1 MTLDDDLISRDQLS
15 CIQARARLLELAL
28 LGAGKSGMSLDDDTY
43 LDALTQ
49 QAQDIARGLDQ
60 LAETMDKERVAT

>member
-1 MTLDDDLISRDQLS
+1 MTLDDNLNSRDQLS
-15 CIQARARLLELAL
+15 CIQARTRLLELAL
-28 LGAGKSGMSLDDDTY
+28 LGAGKSGMSLDDYTY

-60 LAETMDKERVAT
+60 LAATVNRERAAA